1 MTEVRVAGPS
11 FVAEIDALVEETTR
25 QVRGIAHQPI
35 ELPAG
40 ALGAGKGVTF
50 CSLWPT
56 VKAVL
61 QALQKVVGGWIKIV
75 IGVLIAAG
83 DAVCPP
89 QAGGKPKP

>member
-1 MTEVRVAGPS
+1 
-11 FVAEIDALVEETTR
+11 
-25 QVRGIAHQPI
+25 
-35 ELPAG
+35 
-40 ALGAGKGVTF
+40 
-50 CSLWPT
+50 LWPT

-89 QAGGKPKP
+89 QAGGKPKS